1 VVDET
6 LQLFKCYLFCS
17 HICLSVICLHN
28 LKLSLDNRI
37 VKYYIGFMNKY
48 ERQKL
53 KVETLPDSFK
63 MSDKS
68 TLIMIRDLFEMIKDN
83 NELIQLMDKKIKILE
98 LKLKN

>member
-1 VVDET
+1 
-6 LQLFKCYLFCS
+6 
-17 HICLSVICLHN
+17 
-28 LKLSLDNRI
+28 
-37 VKYYIGFMNKY
+37 MNKY
-48 ERQKL
+48 ERQKV

-83 NELIQLMDKKIKILE
+83 NELIQLMDKRIKILE